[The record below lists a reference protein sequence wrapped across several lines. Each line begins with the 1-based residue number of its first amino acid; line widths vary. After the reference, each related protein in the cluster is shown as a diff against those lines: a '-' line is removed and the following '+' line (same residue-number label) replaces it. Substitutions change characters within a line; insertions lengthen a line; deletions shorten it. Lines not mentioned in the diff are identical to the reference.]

1 MRTQA
6 EANLDALIESTEDSI
21 WSVDLDYRLILFNR
35 AMQQSIEDTC
45 HVRLAPGMRIHEV
58 LPP

>member
-1 MRTQA
+1 MTEMRTQA

-45 HVRLAPGMRIHEV
+45 HVRLA
-58 LPP
+58 LP